1 MSDTGLCMDVAPD
14 ARREE
19 VAFKAGQVRALMIAK
34 ELDAVVLT
42 TQGSLAWIGA
52 GLTNRVLRDR
62 QEGLVWAVVT
72 PEGLDLIA
80 WDTEQV
86 RLETEESILDLG
98 FRPHYVAW
106 PADDRT
112 TIVRDLAP
120 AGRIGS
126 DEPGWDLDC
135 SVEIRLLR
143 SHLSD
148 DECGR
153 LRVLSARVTAD
164 LEQVLREVHPGV
176 TERELA
182 ASIAG
187 RLEATG
193 ATPLVLLVGTG
204 DRLAAFRHWVPTSEP
219 IDRAVVATVAAAC
232 RGLVTVVTRTV
243 WFGVDEETRVRQDR
257 VMTVAAAAAA
267 ASRVGASWG
276 SALEEAAATYG
287 ALGHPGEWRRHFQ
300 GGAVGYDT
308 REFSPGPS
316 REPNLWSWHLISAG
330 QAFAWNPTLPGV
342 KSEDTYLVSPEGPE
356 LLTCTEAWPTVPIDR
371 HDIVVEVPDVLV
383 I

>member
-1 MSDTGLCMDVAPD
+1 MELAPD
-14 ARREE
+14 VRREE
-19 VAFKAGQVRALMIAK
+19 VALKAGHVRALMI
-34 ELDAVVLT
+34 EEGLDAVVLT
-42 TQGSLAWIGA
+42 TQASVAWIGA
-52 GLTNRVLRDR
+52 GLTDRVLRDR
-62 QEGLVWAVVT
+62 QEGLVWGVVT
-72 PEGLDLIA
+72 HQGVDLIA

-98 FRPHYVAW
+98 FRPHYVSW

-120 AGRIGS
+120 VGRVGS
-126 DEPGWDLDC
+126 DVPGWDVDC

-143 SHLSD
+143 SHLLD
-148 DECGR
+148 DECRR
-153 LRVLSARVTAD
+153 LGVLSAHATAA
-164 LEQVLREVHPGV
+164 LEEVLREVRPGV

-182 ASIAG
+182 GGIAG

-204 DRLAAFRHWVPTSEP
+204 DRLAAFRHWVPTGEP
-219 IDRAVVATVAAAC
+219 IDRAVVATLAAEC

-243 WFGVDEETRVRQDR
+243 WFGVDDETRVRQDR

-267 ASRVGASWG
+267 ATQVGASWG
-276 SALEEAAATYG
+276 SALEEAAATYD

-316 REPNLWSWHLISAG
+316 REPNLWSRHLISAG

-342 KSEDTYLVSPEGPE
+342 KSEDTYLVSPDGPE
-356 LLTCTEAWPTVPIDR
+356 LLTCTEAWPTVPIDC